1 MRKVTTMTIFTMHA
15 FINFTRFRQ
24 RMTSALSTVLSIPF
38 DGFTGASFYEYAFE
52 VFTIVEFTT
61 LVCIV
66 SAGVPILSLPTAEIY
81 TKKFVKSVGRYYV
94 I

>member
-1 MRKVTTMTIFTMHA
+1 MLG
-15 FINFTRFRQ
+15 
-24 RMTSALSTVLSIPF
+24 TSDAWSMNPLSHRPSEPVYHIEDCQISRCGDF
-38 DGFTGASFYEYAFE
+38 GDFTGASFSEYAFE

-61 LVCIV
+61 SVCIV

-81 TKKFVKSVGRYYV
+81 VYKKFVKSVGRYYV